1 MRVGL
6 DTNVLL
12 QMPGRRQ
19 PFRPILDALTDGH
32 PALAV
37 STEILLEYEEVALQL
52 AGAQQW
58 RNVELLLQRIA
69 STHGNVV
76 VVAPGFRFRLIATDP
91 DDNKFA
97 DCAIAAA
104 ADFIITDDAHFEA
117 VRAARVK
124 PQPISPADFIA
135 TVLPKLRDQPR
146 HAF

>member
-76 VVAPGFRFRLIATDP
+76 VVAPGFRFRLIA
-91 DDNKFA
+91 
-97 DCAIAAA
+97 AA